1 MPKIMFTRPA
11 VVGAAAT
18 LSAVLLATDQ
28 QASAFSPVPASLGGA
43 SSVVGRGHHQFEGFF
58 SNVREQKSDSLQMA
72 ASAEQQSRHEGATRM
87 TPLPIVAQP
96 PFDLP
101 LVLEECPM
109 CIPDPEV
116 GETDGGYALTFNL
129 PSGISDTGLEVS
141 VRSVV

>member
-1 MPKIMFTRPA
+1 MFARPA
-11 VVGAAAT
+11 VAGTAM

-28 QASAFSPVPASLGGA
+28 QVSAFSPVPAGLGA
-43 SSVVGRGHHQFEGFF
+43 SSVFWRGHHQSERGFF
-58 SNVREQKSDSLQMA
+58 SNVRGKSDSLQMA
-72 ASAEQQSRHEGATRM
+72 ASAEQQSRHEGAMRT

-116 GETDGGYALTFNL
+116 CETDAGYALTFNL
-129 PSGISDTGLEVS
+129 PSGITDTGLEVS